1 MAAHRY
7 RLIIGS
13 KNWSSWSLRPW
24 LAMRHLGVPFEEVN
38 INLRAPDRSSQI
50 AAHSPSGK
58 VPVLMVDDHPVWE
71 SLGIL
76 ETLADAHPDLGW
88 WPKDRTARALARS
101 VANEMHAGFADLRLH
116 CPMDFLGRAPM
127 AALPDP
133 VAANVRRIVRLWS
146 DCRAAHGSGG
156 PFLFGAFSI
165 ADAMYAPVVS
175 RFVTYLPDLGP
186 YGDSGAAA
194 LYVRSAFAMPEM
206 KEWAEGAAAERAKG
220 WG

>member
-24 LAMRHLGVPFEEVN
+24 LAMRRLGVPFEEVN
-38 INLRAPDRSSQI
+38 INLRAPDRSAQI

-58 VPVLMVDDHPVWE
+58 VPVLLIDGQPVWE

-76 ETLADAHPDLGW
+76 ETLADAHPELGW
-88 WPKDRTARALARS
+88 WPKDRAARALARS
-101 VANEMHAGFADLRLH
+101 AANEMHSGFADLRQH

-127 AALPDP
+127 ASLPEP

-146 DCRAAHGSGG
+146 DCRQAHGGGG

-165 ADAMYAPVVS
+165 ADAMFAPVVS
-175 RFVTYLPDLGP
+175 RFITYLPDLGP
-186 YGDSGAAA
+186 YGDSGLAA
-194 LYVRSAFAMPEM
+194 LYAKAAFAMPEM
-206 KEWAEGAAAERAKG
+206 KEWAEGATAERAKG